1 MWVTPPPSILPVAA
15 PASRPTDDG
24 VDARTGLGAMS
35 FGAGGAAGLISVDGA
50 AAPGSGFSAAAF
62 RFCLPPLD
70 GVVVVASF
78 FPSTAGA

>member
-1 MWVTPPPSILPVAA
+1 
-15 PASRPTDDG
+15 
-24 VDARTGLGAMS
+24 MS

-78 FPSTAGA
+78 FLSIAGA

>member
-35 FGAGGAAGLISVDGA
+35 FGAGGAAGLISVEGA
-50 AAPGSGFSAAAF
+50 AAPVSGFSAGAF